1 MSPRFFAWVAQ
12 NAAQNSVRMQMFIVA
27 AFVVA
32 VYLSVS
38 LWPAKLQ
45 PWGKAFIIDS
55 GIVVYVIFFAFSIF
69 TISLLVGFHW

>member
-12 NAAQNSVRMQMFIVA
+12 NAAQNSVRFQMFIVA

-38 LWPAKLQ
+38 LWPAKLR
-45 PWGKAFIIDS
+45 PWGKAFVIDS
-55 GIVVYVIFFAFSIF
+55 GIIVYVIFFAFSIWA
-69 TISLLVGFHW
+69 VGSVAGLGW